1 VLRAT
6 EGELAI
12 ENNRGIKISRVD
24 FGDLL
29 FVRIK
34 NEQDRNIDLIKR
46 DSVTVTLRN
55 SAPLDEEVLTLYEV
69 ANQSGEFNTGEFRNL
84 VGIRVEQ
91 NNNGIP
97 NDGKIQ
103 SLPGQFITA
112 SYVDDFDLNQAVPVP
127 DSSGFV
133 VLSLGGAPYIVE
145 VAPNPFYEK
154 KYDNF
159 RLRVAS
165 ATGSLGVSKIEVFN
179 IAGEKVREIPG
190 ESLDFSTGL
199 PVPNKVYGLVENWW
213 DLRNDNGN
221 QVASGTY
228 WVKVHA
234 DLTSEET
241 GDLERVVFIRKF
253 ALIR

>member
-1 VLRAT
+1 
-6 EGELAI
+6 
-12 ENNRGIKISRVD
+12 VD